1 MVLSELLELKNNKIR
16 LDAIK
21 KNREN
26 IVPFVGAGI
35 SKGCGLYTWGELLHI
50 IACEYLTEEE
60 IDTLESNGD
69 YMKYA
74 DEIIKV
80 SGNSDM
86 IMKRIREIFAQSNI
100 CENEI
105 PQLIVSSFSPMIVTT
120 NYDNILE
127 KASLHSRLG
136 QLRPLLPCLVGQMN
150 EAIQINERCL
160 LKIHGSVEETQS
172 FVFSTEQY
180 KNFYGEKNNRKG
192 KLIPKYLLKIFS
204 SKKVLFLG
212 CSLEKDY
219 TLDILEECIE
229 NNKSISHYAIVP
241 LPSDINEQVRRS
253 RELTHLSIEPIY
265 YPEGDFRAISLLINY
280 LSNENNFIKSMKKVL
295 DVIFNE
301 NSQFT
306 EKHKSIFISLL
317 NESFY
322 YTANKYHQLLDLE
335 NFQMD
340 FSSEIIEYLGKNR
353 SQEDTLLKLC
363 EKSFDCFSRC
373 ISIFYK
379 NEVVKRFSSYLR
391 ERAIEENEIE
401 SFLEKKW
408 SIERN
413 IDNANSQP
421 AVWIGELSNIEINE
435 YASDLIKKLQYRNGM
450 SFAMIKPYYD
460 NAVSLLR
467 LAKNRI
473 NFENRI
479 KLLNCVGA
487 FGPYFCDTKASIGYL
502 EECIDIIK
510 NNGSSDR
517 VLMLFL
523 SKCYA
528 NLAISRSLCDSE
540 IKLIIEAA
548 EQDVIIKKR
557 YQETPVMLSRSLN
570 FYATVLK
577 EIEPF
582 NAFDVYVEAE
592 KMKANLIKQFP
603 KKNEFVASWATTV
616 FNIGLLAKDCELYE
630 IAYGIIN
637 LANKYRFNTVDYQNR
652 DYCSSLNV
660 MAELE
665 LHLKSKQNIDWLISG
680 IESRVNLPIGFS
692 KTMAHTWYICALYY
706 YQKSNYS
713 VAIKYV
719 YKALNESAS
728 KGALFDFRQ
737 YIRIKLLEGDIR
749 YAKSKAKQA
758 EIKEAKDIYIDVI
771 NSITDTYGFNNYFL
785 ISPYRHLLIILE
797 DEDEKAVYY
806 NKYINLVNQ
815 YKSSL
820 NEMRNKMEEFLEYN
834 KDPLV

>member
-1 MVLSELLELKNNKIR
+1 MVLSELLKLKNNKIR

-136 QLRPLLPCLVGQMN
+136 QLRSLLPCLVGQMN

-192 KLIPKYLLKIFS
+192 RLIPKYLLKIFS

-265 YPEGDFRAISLLINY
+265 YPEGDFRAVSLLINY

-306 EKHKSIFISLL
+306 EKYKSIFISLL

-335 NFQMD
+335 NLQMD
-340 FSSEIIEYLGKNR
+340 FSSEIIEYLGINR
-353 SQEDTLLKLC
+353 SQEDTLLELC

-373 ISIFYK
+373 ISISYK

-413 IDNANSQP
+413 IDCDNHQP
-421 AVWIGELSNIEINE
+421 GAWIGELSNGEINE

-460 NAVSLLR
+460 NAISLLS

-473 NFENRI
+473 NFENKI

-487 FGPYFCDTKASIGYL
+487 FGPYFRDIKESIDYL
-502 EECIDIIK
+502 EECIDIIIK
-510 NNGSSDR
+510 NGDSDR
-517 VLMLFL
+517 AMMLFL

-528 NLAISRSLCDSE
+528 NLAISRSLCGSE
-540 IKLIIEAA
+540 LKLIIEAA

-582 NAFDVYVEAE
+582 NALDVYLETE
-592 KMKANLIKQFP
+592 KMKAHLIKRHP
-603 KKNEFVASWATTV
+603 NNNEFVASWATTV

-630 IAYGIIN
+630 IAYSIIK
-637 LANKYRFNTVDYQNR
+637 LSNKYRFNIVDYQNR

-665 LHLKSKQNIDWLISG
+665 LHLKSKQNIDLLING

-713 VAIKYV
+713 AAIKFV

-728 KGALFDFRQ
+728 KGALVDFRQ

-749 YAKSKAKQA
+749 YAQSKAKQA

-771 NSITDTYGFNNYFL
+771 KKITDTYGINNYFL
-785 ISPYRHLLIILE
+785 ISPYRHLLMIFD
-797 DEDEKAVYY
+797 DEDDKAVYY
-806 NKYINLVNQ
+806 NKYIDLVNR

-820 NEMRNKMEEFLEYN
+820 IEMRNKMGEFLENN
-834 KDPLV
+834 KGH